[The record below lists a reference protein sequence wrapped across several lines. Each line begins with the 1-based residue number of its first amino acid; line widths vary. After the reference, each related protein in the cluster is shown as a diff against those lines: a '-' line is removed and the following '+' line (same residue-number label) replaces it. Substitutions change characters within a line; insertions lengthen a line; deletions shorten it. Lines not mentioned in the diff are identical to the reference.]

1 MILPHIKQI
10 SAFLRDDFHK
20 CALDIGKN
28 IPYNIAKITKAN
40 YKRGIKMKASLLI
53 SILVVIFGLLTV
65 IIMRQPQGFGIAAAG
80 AIMFTY
86 FFLTWNRKK
95 R

>member
-1 MILPHIKQI
+1 
-10 SAFLRDDFHK
+10 
-20 CALDIGKN
+20 
-28 IPYNIAKITKAN
+28 
-40 YKRGIKMKASLLI
+40 MKASVLI
-53 SILVVIFGLLTV
+53 SILVVIFGLLTA

>member
-1 MILPHIKQI
+1 
-10 SAFLRDDFHK
+10 
-20 CALDIGKN
+20 
-28 IPYNIAKITKAN
+28 
-40 YKRGIKMKASLLI
+40 MKASLLI

>member
-1 MILPHIKQI
+1 
-10 SAFLRDDFHK
+10 
-20 CALDIGKN
+20 
-28 IPYNIAKITKAN
+28 
-40 YKRGIKMKASLLI
+40 MKASIII
-53 SILVVIFGLLTV
+53 SVLVLVFGLLTV

-95 R
+95 K